1 MLKTLKK
8 SEKIVFCSCF
18 LFFTKFI
25 NDLEQNLCQ
34 EWGKGQRY
42 LLWKYRFLVMIF
54 RCGMS
59 VQLPALFWL
68 VYDWLNQIWPMKLE
82 RADSCESSHMS
93 FLENQKVVP
102 GESER
107 SPRVYFLDPR
117 MTTHN
122 CACALKGLSEI
133 LLCYIIYVKT
143 CISFNF
149 SSLTLTAFWSA

>member
-1 MLKTLKK
+1 MKR
-8 SEKIVFCSCF
+8 SFFCSCF

-122 CACALKGLSEI
+122 CACALKGLRVCGRSGCQTEFWPI
-133 LLCYIIYVKT
+133 LVPRVPKRRFFM
-143 CISFNF
+143 SVFH
-149 SSLTLTAFWSA
+149 